1 MQVRNKRSMITVLF
15 ILMTGV
21 FFTGCGFS
29 YNYSF
34 STNKLKK
41 ADAMEFNVEK
51 AVVEPITKIDIRT
64 DTAEVELIPS
74 DNYYVEINYL
84 YWEDE
89 PVYTLENGELKFDD
103 RDALPDNYSINFNLD
118 NSIKIY
124 LPSKTDMSSLV
135 IENSSGDVTVAG
147 FQTDQLDI
155 TVSYGDFIMQEASA
169 SRAEITLSSGRSKI
183 SDSNIGSLDFT
194 NSYGDANFTNIN
206 TGEPISTD
214 EASTDTIN
222 ITMSSGD
229 IDVNGLY
236 CNSID
241 ITNSY
246 GDITCEEVTATEFE
260 MDLSSGNLDVTNS
273 DLMDINLNNS
283 YGDIDLLLVG
293 SEDAYNLDLHTSYG
307 SITVGS
313 DKYEEEFIRENN
325 GVRVVNADLSS
336 GDFTLNFNDK

>member
-1 MQVRNKRSMITVLF
+1 MQLRNKKSMITVLF

-21 FFTGCGFS
+21 FFTGCGFNYS
-29 YNYSF
+29 YSF
-34 STNKLKK
+34 STNKLKR

-64 DTAEVELIPS
+64 GTAEVELIPS

-84 YWEDE
+84 YWEDK
-89 PVYTLENGELKFDD
+89 PKYTFENGVLKFDD
-103 RDALPDNYSINFNLD
+103 RDALPENYSINFNLD

-135 IENSSGDVTVAG
+135 IKNSCGDVTVAG
-147 FQTDQLDI
+147 FQTDRPDI
-155 TVSYGDFIMQEASA
+155 TVSYGDFIMKEASA
-169 SRAEITLSSGRSKI
+169 SQADITLSSGRSKI
-183 SDSNIGSLDFT
+183 SDSYIGSLDFT
-194 NSYGDANFTNIN
+194 NSYGNANFTNIN
-206 TGEPISTD
+206 TGERISTD

-236 CNSID
+236 CNSIN

-246 GDITCEEVTATEFE
+246 GDITCEEVTATEFD
-260 MDLSSGNLDVTNS
+260 MDLSSGNLDVTKS
-273 DLMDINLNNS
+273 DLMDVNLNNS

-325 GVRVVNADLSS
+325 GARVVNANLSS
-336 GDFTLNFNDK
+336 GDLTLNFND